1 MTMDGRS
8 LDLRVD
14 TAYSRDVGL
23 GVARID
29 YDSMAALGAST
40 GDVIEIKGKKRTVAK
55 CLPLYPSDEGKGI
68 IRMDGLGR
76 DNSGVAVGDDAV
88 STRKTKA
95 VPAGMVVLARPE
107 AGLPVDVTHISGA
120 LAGIPLTKGN
130 NVAVPYFGGALTL
143 RVADAAPASGAV
155 LVTPK
160 TALRI
165 VDEPLD

>member
-1 MTMDGRS
+1 MAGRV
-8 LDLRVD
+8 DLRVD
-14 TAYSRDVGL
+14 TAYSRDVGH

-29 YDSMAALGAST
+29 YDSTAALGASA
-40 GDVIEIKGKKRTVAK
+40 GDIIEINGRTRTVAK

-68 IRMDGLGR
+68 IRMDGPGR
-76 DNSGVAVGDDAV
+76 DNSGVAVGDAV

-95 VPAGMVVLARPE
+95 VLAGMAVLARPE
-107 AGLPVDVTHISGA
+107 AGLPVDMTHISGA
-120 LAGIPLTKGN
+120 LVGIPLTKGN

-160 TALRI
+160 TTLRI
-165 VDEPLD
+165 VDEPGN